1 MINPV
6 IPQHDHSC
14 TPKTSIKFDSLK
26 AEFWLRLRRNLVGV
40 GEEGLKTSF
49 LEKGIILNDDVYK
62 LVQIILHL

>member
-14 TPKTSIKFDSLK
+14 TPTTSIKFDSLK
-26 AEFWLRLRRNLVGV
+26 TDVRLRLRRNLVVV
-40 GEEGLKTSF
+40 GEEGLKTSL

-62 LVQIILHL
+62 LVPKIIHL